1 MIHGDTIIHSKILA
15 KQIQYAEYK
24 NIGPASLDLR
34 LGNTFL
40 FPAKEQKV
48 KLGEEV
54 KYTKIYAADGQTVW
68 LSPGEFCLATTK
80 ERVKLANNEAAYV
93 QGRSSI
99 GRAGLTVENAG
110 FVDPGFEGHI
120 TLELKNEANYPI
132 GLIPG
137 FRVVQIV
144 FESATG
150 VSKGYSG
157 KYNGQVDATGSRMHL
172 DAEAME

>member
-1 MIHGDTIIHSKILA
+1 MIFGDTIIHSKILT
-15 KQIQYAEYK
+15 KQIKNAEFK

-34 LGNTFL
+34 LGNSFL
-40 FPAKEQKV
+40 FPVKEQRV

-54 KYTKIYAADGQTVW
+54 KYNKIVVADGEVVW
-68 LSPGEFCLATTK
+68 LAPGEFCLATTV
-80 ERVKLANNEAAYV
+80 EQVWLANHEAAFM

-110 FVDPGFEGHI
+110 FVDPGFDGHI
-120 TLELKNEANYPI
+120 TLELKNDTNYPI

-137 FRVVQIV
+137 YRVVQIV
-144 FESATG
+144 FMSTTG

-157 KYNGQVDATGSRMHL
+157 KYNYQVEATGSRMHE
-172 DAEAME
+172 DVEAKR